1 MPEETFTN
9 GLIVLTLILSLL
21 LLIKKTLSA
30 NTICKTEERYKTR
43 QTKANWMAGWNER
56 RAKRQ
61 QKTSEKTTWKAKRN
75 ETKRCPNQSPK
86 FPIALQPRL
95 YIQYLWFLRLWEGD
109 RPLVSTRLSNDIFFF
124 VFMDKLERCSVLLG
138 TDLQTGI
145 YVALQTDWHQRYH
158 HLHSADL
165 EVSWLYDCDCF
176 KFPALAAC
184 IHTDRLPPSLNAFA
198 ISTFI
203 FHIFVSGRGFL
214 AVKLKISFL
223 TSHLFIWRAHISF

>member
-1 MPEETFTN
+1 MP
-9 GLIVLTLILSLL
+9 ILSVKL
-21 LLIKKTLSA
+21 KNA
-30 NTICKTEERYKTR
+30 TR
-43 QTKANWMAGWNER
+43 QDKPKRTEWLAESSVVPRDNR
-56 RAKRQ
+56 RHLKKQREKLSEPKR
-61 QKTSEKTTWKAKRN
+61 S
-75 ETKRCPNQSPK
+75 PNQSPK

-109 RPLVSTRLSNDIFFF
+109 RPLFSTRLSNDIFFS

-165 EVSWLYDCDCF
+165 EVSWLYDYVCF
-176 KFPALAAC
+176 KFPAFAAC

-198 ISTFI
+198 ISAFI

-214 AVKLKISFL
+214 AVVTKDKLFDKPFVYLASAYFFL
-223 TSHLFIWRAHISF
+223 TPISTQFISYFLGFFSLQYAPFLTEWIP

>member
-1 MPEETFTN
+1 MP
-9 GLIVLTLILSLL
+9 ILSVKL
-21 LLIKKTLSA
+21 KNA
-30 NTICKTEERYKTR
+30 TR
-43 QTKANWMAGWNER
+43 QDKPKRTEWLAETSVVPRDNR
-56 RAKRQ
+56 RHLKKQRE
-61 QKTSEKTTWKAKRN
+61 KLSETKRN
-75 ETKRCPNQSPK
+75 EAFPEPKPNVSNSLTTETLHTIFMVSSVMRGWSSPLFHK
-86 FPIALQPRL
+86 IIKWYFLFLFSWINWKDAAL
-95 YIQYLWFLRLWEGD
+95 
-109 RPLVSTRLSNDIFFF
+109 
-124 VFMDKLERCSVLLG
+124 CSVHLG

-165 EVSWLYDCDCF
+165 EVSWLYDYDCF

-198 ISTFI
+198 ISAFI